1 MQTNL
6 DKTIHQGVELG
17 FAARLWN
24 GLIETTGRRDEVW
37 LNTAYTFNDFR
48 FDNDVNYGNNQLPG
62 APRHFIRSEL
72 LYKHPS
78 GVYFGPNLEWVPEA
92 FYVDSFNTLDTK
104 AYALLGAKLGFDNGG
119 RWTAYIEGR
128 NLTDEAYISSVSI
141 ATIADE
147 KDQRPVRARHGTR
160 RLRWRAI

>member
-1 MQTNL
+1 MFVAGPDA
-6 DKTIHQGVELG
+6 DKL
-17 FAARLWN
+17 
-24 GLIETTGRRDEVW
+24 W

-48 FDNDVNYGNNQLPG
+48 FDNDPTYGNNQLPG

-92 FYVDSFNTLDTK
+92 FYVDSKNTLDTD

-119 RWTAYIEGR
+119 KITAYIEGR

-141 ATIADE
+141 ATVANE
-147 KDQRPVRARHGTR
+147 NSTLFEPGTGRAVYGGIQY
-160 RLRWRAI
+160 RW